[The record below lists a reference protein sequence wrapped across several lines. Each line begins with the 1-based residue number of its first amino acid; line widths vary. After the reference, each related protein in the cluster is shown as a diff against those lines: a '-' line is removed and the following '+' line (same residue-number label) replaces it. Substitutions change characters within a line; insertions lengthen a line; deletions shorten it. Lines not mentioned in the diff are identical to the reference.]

1 MSSIHR
7 LVLVHMIT
15 LGTVLASDGSDMS
28 WFEKLLTFL
37 VSGALVFS
45 LIKGYLTVNK
55 IWKRRKNEEV
65 SNSISIVAAMLGFVV
80 GFPFLLNALII
91 TQDYFNAAK
100 SVIALFLA
108 TVFTLIG
115 TGYFVDKNRGVGFFK
130 LLGQA
135 LKLEGKESGDLIS
148 DMIRPK
154 GARKI
159 IDILQKLAAIDDDI
173 AKEEIELIEQ
183 FSEKWGID
191 VPDLTPGKPQEI
203 TNLVELKGLVQS
215 YLDESPDNFHNKN
228 KILNIVISKSG
239 NTLETISNA
248 NIIIKKDDKNI
259 FITEKKN
266 SYLINL
272 AKKLKSEIVEHKNF
286 IGGRYSV
293 LSEVGMLPA
302 ELMGLNEKKFK
313 QFNNLVKSKRFVN
326 SLVMNV
332 SSTLEL
338 LKKGR
343 FNSVILNYDESS
355 NNFFKWYQQ
364 LIAESLG
371 KNSKG
376 ILPVISSMPKDNHS
390 LMQLYLDGPNKNFF
404 TFFYA
409 FTNKSIKI
417 KNNSI
422 LPSHNYLKNKTIG
435 KIMYSQK
442 KATQIIFEKKNIPFR
457 SFEIFNRNEQT
468 MGELFCFFILE
479 TILLG
484 RSLNINPFN
493 QPSVELIKKETKK
506 ILI

>member
-1 MSSIHR
+1 MLTRNINFKNFSIKSN
-7 LVLVHMIT
+7 T
-15 LGTVLASDGSDMS
+15 LKVKKS
-28 WFEKLLTFL
+28 FKILLKQNL
-37 VSGALVFS
+37 
-45 LIKGYLTVNK
+45 
-55 IWKRRKNEEV
+55 E
-65 SNSISIVAAMLGFVV
+65 
-80 GFPFLLNALII
+80 LLNSLKNSYKYSYKKKLI
-91 TQDYFNAAK
+91 
-100 SVIALFLA
+100 
-108 TVFTLIG
+108 
-115 TGYFVDKNRGVGFFK
+115 
-130 LLGQA
+130 
-135 LKLEGKESGDLIS
+135 LKLKKFSN
-148 DMIRPK
+148 IRIIGMGGSILGSEAIYK
-154 GARKI
+154 FLKDKI
-159 IDILQKLAAIDDDI
+159 NKNFLFI
-173 AKEEIELIEQ
+173 
-183 FSEKWGID
+183 
-191 VPDLTPGKPQEI
+191 
-203 TNLVELKGLVQS
+203 NN
-215 YLDESPDNFHNKN
+215 LDESPNNFHNKN

-272 AKKLKSEIVEHKNF
+272 AKKLKAEIVEHKNF

-343 FNSVILNYDESS
+343 FTSVILNYDESS

-371 KNSKG
+371 KSSKG
-376 ILPVISSMPKDNHS
+376 ILPVISTMPKDNHS
-390 LMQLYLDGPNKNFF
+390 LMQLYLDGPNKSFF
-404 TFFYA
+404 TFFYV

-417 KNNSI
+417 KDNSI

-435 KIMYSQK
+435 KIRYSQK
-442 KATQIIFEKKNIPFR
+442 KATQRIFEKKNIPFR